1 MPIRRDRASGRFAGG
16 AFGHEVL
23 ARRHRRVYDWL
34 RNKPFGTQQQY
45 GLRLMAFCEAMKVT
59 PEQFQ
64 DLDPKEARDLA
75 WEYVGDLVRDR
86 PSTAKNTLAALK
98 SFYRN
103 KDGVKLSFDSQR
115 GGKHYFNN
123 KRRKKAAFEHVPTKE
138 EMYRIVDMA
147 TSMRDKA
154 ILLVL
159 LQSGIRENAICSLKY
174 GHVKRQ
180 LEKNKFP
187 LRLRITAEIDSRLWG
202 YGIDYYDTFLS
213 YEAIEALKQY
223 CERFHGKGD
232 PDEWLFYSK
241 EGTPMSRQ
249 NVWAMVKRAV
259 ERAGFDR
266 KTMWVH
272 TIRRAFKKQVRKAP
286 IDDDFKEAIM
296 GHVLPGSREN
306 YFSRNDLKEIEDA
319 YMQIDFSREI
329 PTSETQ
335 RLKEQ
340 LEKERIER
348 TNLETLVIAMRRE
361 MEELKKSLKRL
372 KASS

>member
-1 MPIRRDRASGRFAGG
+1 LPIKRDRASGRFSGG
-16 AFGHEVL
+16 AFGHEGL
-23 ARRHRRVYDWL
+23 AKRHKCVYDWL
-34 RNKPFGTQQQY
+34 KNKPFGTQQQY
-45 GLRLMAFCEAMKVT
+45 GLRLKAFCEAMDVT

-64 DLDPKEARDLA
+64 DLDPKGAHDLA
-75 WEYVGDLVRDR
+75 WEYVSSLIRES

-115 GGKHYFNN
+115 GGKHYFNS
-123 KRRKKAAFEHVPTKE
+123 KRRKKAAFEHVPTKV

-147 TSMRDKA
+147 TSMRDKT

-159 LQSGIRENAICSLKY
+159 FQSGIRENALCSLRY

-180 LEKNKFP
+180 LENGKFP
-187 LRLRITAEIDSRLWG
+187 LRLRITPEIDSKLAG
-202 YGIDYYDTFLS
+202 YGLDYYDTFLQ

-223 CERFHGKGD
+223 YEEFHRKGD

-241 EGTPMSRQ
+241 QGTPMSRQ

-259 ERAGFDR
+259 KRAGFDP

-306 YFSRNDLKEIEDA
+306 YFSRNDVKDLENA

-361 MEELKKSLKRL
+361 MEELKESLKGL